1 MNYPSPRQ
9 WLLLDAICRYHSLS
23 EAAQQLALSQPAASQ
38 ALKELEQRL
47 GATLFLRQNR
57 QLVPTQYT
65 LDLLP
70 RLRQL
75 LDLQASIVQ
84 PQSDSGELRLVASET
99 IGCYLLPP
107 VIAKFRQQYADV
119 EIRLQICNSS
129 EVQNQ
134 LRLQQAQLA
143 ISSAQVQVAQ
153 RESDYQAA
161 LAVVAQRE
169 SDLDTARR
177 RLPRSEQLAREGFF
191 SSQLLDDDRA
201 KVRSQQAA
209 VTAAKAQAKAAQA
222 GISASR
228 TQVTSAEANV
238 RALQATL
245 ARIDVELADSELKA
259 PRDGRVQFR
268 VVQPGEVV
276 GAGARVLQLVDLS
289 DVYMTFFLPETV
301 AGRVAL
307 GSEVRIV
314 LDAAPGFVIPATVSF
329 VASTAQFTPKTV
341 ETASERQ
348 KLMFRVRA
356 QIDKA
361 LLLRHQDQV
370 KTGLPGVA
378 WLRVDPAVEWPSNLA
393 VKADQ

>member
-1 MNYPSPRQ
+1 MGSKWKIYAAVAA
-9 WLLLDAICRYHSLS
+9 LLLLGTALVVRWAPWQSKGPGPGFVSGNGRI
-23 EAAQQLALSQPAASQ
+23 EATEIAVATKLAGRVQDILVAEGDFVKAGQPVARMQ
-38 ALKELEQRL
+38 ID
-47 GATLFLRQNR
+47 G
-57 QLVPTQYT
+57 
-65 LDLLP
+65 
-70 RLRQL
+70 
-75 LDLQASIVQ
+75 LQAQ
-84 PQSDSGELRLVASET
+84 REEAVA
-99 IGCYLLPP
+99 
-107 VIAKFRQQYADV
+107 
-119 EIRLQICNSS
+119 
-129 EVQNQ
+129 
-134 LRLQQAQLA
+134 RLQQAQLA
-143 ISSAQVQVAQ
+143 ISSSQVQVAQ

-169 SDLDTARR
+169 SDLDTASR

-191 SSQLLDDDRA
+191 SSQLLDDDI
-201 KVRSQQAA
+201 
-209 VTAAKAQAKAAQA
+209 
-222 GISASR
+222 GASR

-238 RALQATL
+238 RALEATL

-361 LLLRHQDQV
+361 LLLRHQEQV

-378 WLRVDPAVEWPSNLA
+378 WLRVDPAVEWPANLA